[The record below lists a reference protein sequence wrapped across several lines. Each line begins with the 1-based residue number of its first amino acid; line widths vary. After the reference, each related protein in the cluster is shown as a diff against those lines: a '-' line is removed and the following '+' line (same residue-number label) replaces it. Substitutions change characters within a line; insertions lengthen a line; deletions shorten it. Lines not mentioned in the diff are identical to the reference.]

1 MVSNKYYCITRK
13 GSAGD
18 IVYFDYG
25 KLSSG
30 YDITPRN
37 RFSYDGIQVNKL
49 IIIKTTFIEKLLR
62 KKIKKKLESYLQHV
76 IDLLDDDDDANDG
89 VLSEVL
95 NDLTRYKDILEY
107 KYRQHLNQEYVSL
120 MIKKINIL
128 EYELKL
134 KLMCYQPKNLKEVA
148 EHGKGR

>member
-1 MVSNKYYCITRK
+1 MICMVSNKYYCITRK

-89 VLSEVL
+89 VLSEVS
-95 NDLTRYKDILEY
+95 T
-107 KYRQHLNQEYVSL
+107 
-120 MIKKINIL
+120 
-128 EYELKL
+128 
-134 KLMCYQPKNLKEVA
+134 
-148 EHGKGR
+148 